1 MVPINY
7 LNEEFVEKLK
17 EICFTMELSLRENR
31 YPHRLEFKKI
41 GLPREYNNMVRTL
54 VEDYQL
60 MKDNR
65 EHEFAER

>member
-1 MVPINY
+1 MAPINY

-41 GLPREYNNMVRTL
+41 GLPREY
-54 VEDYQL
+54 
-60 MKDNR
+60 KSI
-65 EHEFAER
+65 